1 MNSISMKKLI
11 KITQKN
17 NNKKKTKK
25 NLKENTFKK

>member
-25 NLKENTFKK
+25 KLKENTFKK